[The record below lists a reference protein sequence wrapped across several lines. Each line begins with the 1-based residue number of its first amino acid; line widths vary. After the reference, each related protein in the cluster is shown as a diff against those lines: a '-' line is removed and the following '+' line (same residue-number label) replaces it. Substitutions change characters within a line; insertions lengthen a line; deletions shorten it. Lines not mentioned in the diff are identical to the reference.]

1 MLGVWRRANFTDRLY
16 LGYFVGLGV
25 LILLLRHRVPG
36 WPAFLQLHLVFI
48 ALVSALVVGARR
60 FPTAH
65 AWYPL
70 VMPVV
75 TFTEVAQLNFL
86 LVDRWRDP
94 YLLAFESRI
103 FPEPPTVWL
112 SRFASPLVTE
122 ILEFGYFSYFFIL
135 IGVAG
140 VLYRRVDKA
149 PFFGVMAATVLG
161 YMLCYVVFVTFPTEG
176 PAHTLRHLHTVPL
189 PGGPIHGLVMFVQR
203 AGVHGNAFPSA
214 HVAGA
219 VVPLIF
225 AFRYLPRLAV
235 WLTPVFVLLCIGAV
249 YDRYHYASDVIA
261 GIPVG
266 AAAAYFVMF
275 AQARPRWARRLNI
288 ALASPINAP

>member
-1 MLGVWRRANFTDRLY
+1 MFEVWRRANFTDRIY
-16 LGYFVGLGV
+16 LGYFVGLGLV
-25 LILLLRHRVPG
+25 ILVLRHRVPG
-36 WPAFLQLHLVFI
+36 WILFVELHLVFI
-48 ALVSALVVGARR
+48 ALVSALVAGAGR

-94 YLLAFESRI
+94 YVLAFEARL
-103 FPEPPTVWL
+103 FPEPPTAWL

-122 ILEFGYFSYFFIL
+122 ILELGYFSYFFML
-135 IGVAG
+135 AGVAG
-140 VLYRRVDKA
+140 LLYRRADKA
-149 PFFGVMAATVLG
+149 PFFGVMAASVLA

-176 PAHTLRHLHTVPL
+176 PAHTLRHLHTEPL
-189 PGGPIHGLVMFVQR
+189 PGGPIHELVRFVQR

-219 VVPLIF
+219 VVPLVF
-225 AFRYLPRLAV
+225 AFRFAPRLAA
-235 WLTPVFVLLCIGAV
+235 WLTPLVVLLCIGAV

-275 AQARPRWARRLNI
+275 AQARPQWARRLNI
-288 ALASPINAP
+288 PLANMK